1 MCYWQKHRAPL
12 YLCISNQDISTRAAT
27 SQLLLLEQNLT
38 GLTLMWLRSGTRRI
52 SEGAPE
58 AGASEGLGKA
68 VPQGR
73 SLTPLPLYH

>member
-1 MCYWQKHRAPL
+1 MGYWQKHRAPL
-12 YLCISNQDISTRAAT
+12 YLCISYQDISTRAAT

-52 SEGAPE
+52 SEEALE

-73 SLTPLPLYH
+73 SSTPLSLYH